1 MSGHENQFRAGS
13 ARRRQGRFVRVLRA
27 ITDTLR
33 GALRSLGANTLRSS
47 LTLLG
52 IVIGIVAVVAM
63 SATTEGLRR
72 KINEDLSSL
81 GTGVF
86 QIQKWPTGFGNHD
99 HAKYA
104 KRKNLTMADVTLLE
118 TRCHECLKV
127 AGEAWAGGQSIAAG
141 DRVGRQGTTL
151 AGGTMG
157 FFENNGYAL
166 GSGRFFTESEI
177 QAAAEVVAIGGDIVD
192 LLFPDQDPI
201 GQYMRVGKQRYR
213 VVGTMQR
220 RGQAMGGW
228 SHDNIVVLPLTTFLP
243 RYGRRQSLNITI
255 QARDPDRVTRA
266 QDEVVALMRKARGV
280 APQDEN
286 DFEMFSNESMQEEF
300 EKLSGSIAAASIG
313 ISAIA
318 LLIGGIGVM
327 NIMLVS
333 VTERT
338 AEIGIRR
345 ALGARRRRILAQFIV
360 EAILLTS
367 AGGLL
372 GLLLGGGAAALVRIL
387 VGIPTVVPLWAM
399 VWALV
404 VSAGT
409 GLIFGSYPAYR
420 ASRLDPVEAMRHE

>member
-1 MSGHENQFRAGS
+1 VS
-13 ARRRQGRFVRVLRA
+13 ARAPQGRFARGLRA
-27 ITDTLR
+27 VTDTLR

-52 IVIGIVAVVAM
+52 IIIGIVAVVAM
-63 SATTEGLRR
+63 SATIEGLRR
-72 KINEDLSSL
+72 KINEDIASL
-81 GTGVF
+81 GSGVF
-86 QIQKWPTGFGNHD
+86 QIQKWPHGFGHR
-99 HAKYA
+99 HSAKYA
-104 KRKNLTMADVTLLE
+104 KRKNFTIADVTLLE
-118 TRCHECLKV
+118 TRCHECLRV
-127 AGEAWAGGQSIAAG
+127 AGEAWAWGQSLSAG
-141 DRVGRQGTTL
+141 DRISRTGSTL
-151 AGGTMG
+151 AGGTLG

-166 GSGRFFTESEI
+166 GSGRFFSEGEI
-177 QAAAEVVAIGGDIVD
+177 QAAAEVVVAGPDVTD
-192 LLFPDQDPI
+192 LLFPDQDPL
-201 GQYMRVGKQRYR
+201 GQHIRVNKQRYR
-213 VVGTMQR
+213 IVGVMQR
-220 RGQAMGGW
+220 RGQGLGGW

-255 QARDPDRVTRA
+255 QARDPQRLSRA
-266 QDEVVALMRKARGV
+266 QDEVVTLMRKARGV
-280 APQDEN
+280 PPEAEN
-286 DFEMFSNESMQEEF
+286 DFEMFSNESQQEEF
-300 EKLSGSIAAASIG
+300 EKLSGSIAVASIG

-372 GLLLGGGAAALVRIL
+372 GLLLGAGAAALVRIL

-409 GLIFGSYPAYR
+409 GLLFGSYPAYR